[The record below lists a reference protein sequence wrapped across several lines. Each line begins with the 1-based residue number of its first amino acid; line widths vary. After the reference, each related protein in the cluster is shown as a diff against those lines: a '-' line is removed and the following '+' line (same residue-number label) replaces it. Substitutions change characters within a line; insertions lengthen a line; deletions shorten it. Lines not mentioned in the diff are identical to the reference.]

1 MNFLQQNSKK
11 NTDSC
16 TGTECTLTNVEKL
29 RIALDVV
36 KGMGHLAEKKVSWG
50 YGEGEKVM
58 FNSCSK
64 YYLDSE
70 LNWTGLY
77 SGLD

>member
-1 MNFLQQNSKK
+1 M
-11 NTDSC
+11 
-16 TGTECTLTNVEKL
+16 EKL
-29 RIALDVV
+29 RTALDVV
-36 KGMGHLAEKKVSWG
+36 KGMRHLAERKVSWG

-58 FNSCSK
+58 FNSSK

-77 SGLD
+77 SGLEWTTRQSTAWRVGRGDVVVGRGV